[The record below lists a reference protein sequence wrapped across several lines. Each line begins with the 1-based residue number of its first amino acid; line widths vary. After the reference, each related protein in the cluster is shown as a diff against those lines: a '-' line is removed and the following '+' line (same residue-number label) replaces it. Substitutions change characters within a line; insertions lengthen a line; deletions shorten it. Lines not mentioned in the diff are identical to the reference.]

1 MNKAANEELESD
13 YKELELSDEDIIDA
27 MQHIPGYLDIS
38 TGDFRTIYHLAHR
51 HAVERSL
58 KKIRARNLMRL
69 EIPLLTPEMKLDQA
83 ARAIVTSRF
92 KGLPVADGSGQ
103 LIGMLTE
110 TDFLVRLKA
119 RTFLELL
126 LGLIDGSCELSHRCH
141 DTPVSAAMTT
151 EVIAVE
157 PDAGFWKIMAAFRG
171 HPGRSL
177 PVVDDNDR
185 VCGLLL
191 RKDFMA
197 AFNQDDLL

>member
-1 MNKAANEELESD
+1 
-13 YKELELSDEDIIDA
+13 
-27 MQHIPGYLDIS
+27 
-38 TGDFRTIYHLAHR
+38 
-51 HAVERSL
+51 
-58 KKIRARNLMRL
+58 MRL
-69 EIPLLTPEMKLDQA
+69 EIPLLSPEMKLDQA
-83 ARAIVTSRF
+83 ARAIVASRY
-92 KGLPVADGSGQ
+92 KGLPVAGESGQ

-126 LGLIDGSCELSHRCH
+126 LGLIDGSCDFSRCR

-151 EVIAVE
+151 EIISVK
-157 PDAGFWKIMAAFRG
+157 PDAGFWKIMTAFRS
-171 HPGRSL
+171 HSGRSL

-191 RKDFMA
+191 RKDFMG